1 MSTELFLLTFLQN
14 TSAQWFDKET
24 LFTAAGSTTVV
35 ITVTAILQRWSTKTP
50 GRWVALGLSLVIA
63 LLAISAR
70 GESWTGLGAI
80 IALMNGIMT
89 YAAAIGINTVVTA
102 PPPPPPPPSTG
113 QGAQAAARSYR
124 WWA

>member
-35 ITVTAILQRWSTKTP
+35 ITVTAILQRWWPNIP

-113 QGAQAAARSYR
+113 QGAQAAAPSYR